1 MDDAVTSA
9 WARLPDYLGQHV
21 ILSALALI
29 LGAAI
34 SLPLSVLA
42 SRRPGLRWPLL
53 TGSGLIQTI
62 PSLALL
68 ALFYPLLLGLSGL
81 AKQAFG
87 TGFSAL
93 GFLPALL
100 ALTLYSMLPM
110 VRNTVTGLTGL
121 DPAVLEAARGVGMTP
136 RQSLFRVELP
146 LAAPIILA
154 GVRTSAVWVIG
165 TATLS
170 TPIGQ
175 TSLGNYIFTGL
186 QTENWIFVLFGCLA
200 SAGLALVVDQLLGLI
215 ESGLARR
222 SRPRLWIGGL
232 GLLLGL
238 AVVVTPVAARALRA
252 PPDSYVIGSKT
263 FSEQF
268 ILSALMVDELK
279 TRGLTADERSG
290 LGSTV
295 VLRAL
300 AENDIDVYVEYSG
313 TIWGTA
319 MHRTDNPG
327 RAEVTRQVTEWLKT
341 RHGITVLGGLG
352 FENAYALAMRRDRA
366 EALGLRTLADLGPA
380 SSRLTIGADYEF
392 LSRPEWAALRDG
404 YGLNFRARKQYQSTF
419 MYRAVADGDADVISA
434 FSSDGRIAAD
444 DLVVLGDPK
453 GAIPPYD
460 ALILIAPKRAGDA
473 RLRAALRPLIDAIPV
488 ETMREANQLV
498 DGEAK
503 ASPAAAARWL
513 KSRLKTPASASPRAT
528 P

>member
-1 MDDAVTSA
+1 MDSPVAAA

-21 ILSALALI
+21 ILSALALL
-29 LGAAI
+29 LGAMI
-34 SLPLSVLA
+34 SLPLAVLA
-42 SRRPGLRWPLL
+42 SRRPALRWPLM

-81 AKQAFG
+81 TRELFG
-87 TGFSAL
+87 VGFSAL

-110 VRNTVTGLTGL
+110 VRNTVAGLTGL
-121 DPAVLEAARGVGMTP
+121 DPAVLEAARGVGMTR
-136 RQSLFRVELP
+136 RQSLWRVELP
-146 LAAPIILA
+146 LAAPVILA

-186 QTENWIFVLFGCLA
+186 QTENWVFVLFGCAA

-215 ESGLARR
+215 ESGLAKRR
-222 SRPRLWIGGL
+222 RGRVIAGAVI
-232 GLLLGL
+232 LLAGL
-238 AVVVTPVAARALRA
+238 AVAVAPALIPKPA
-252 PPDSYVIGSKT
+252 TYVIGSKT

-268 ILSALMVDELK
+268 ILSALMADELK
-279 TRGLTADERSG
+279 AKGLNASERSG

-300 AENDIDVYVEYSG
+300 SQDDIDVYVEYSG
-313 TIWGTA
+313 TVWGTA
-319 MHRTDNPG
+319 MGRTDNPG
-327 RAEVTRQVTEWLKT
+327 REEVTRQVTQWLKDK
-341 RHGITVLGGLG
+341 HGITVLGGLG

-366 EALGLRTLADLGPA
+366 AALGVRTLEDLGA
-380 SSRLTIGADYEF
+380 RSGDLTIGADYEF
-392 LSRPEWAALRDG
+392 FSRPEWAALKGG
-404 YGLNFRARKQYQSTF
+404 YGLKFGRQKQYQSTF
-419 MYRAVADGDADVISA
+419 MYRAVVDGDADVISA

-444 DLVVLGDPK
+444 DLVVLADPK

-460 ALILIAPKRAGDA
+460 ALILIAPKRAEDA
-473 RLRAALRPLIDAIPV
+473 RLRAALRPLIGAVSV
-488 ETMREANQLV
+488 EAMRQANQRV
-498 DGEAK
+498 DGDTNK
-503 ASPAAAARWL
+503 QSPAAAARWL
-513 KSRLKTPASASPRAT
+513 KTQLRPVP
-528 P
+528 